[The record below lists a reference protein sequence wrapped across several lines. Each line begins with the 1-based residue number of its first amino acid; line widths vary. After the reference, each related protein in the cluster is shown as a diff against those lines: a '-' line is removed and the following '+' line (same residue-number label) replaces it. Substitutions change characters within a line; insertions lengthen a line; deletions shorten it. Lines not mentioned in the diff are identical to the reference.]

1 MVPSCI
7 FPTFQANSDQCLI
20 QIIVDFQGSYILSF
34 QGSNTNFHLQLKYFL
49 VFKSLSKNCIRDN
62 TVWPELSFQGS
73 YRNFLLFLDTF
84 GVQMFVKKLY
94 LVHYGLDPYCLSKDL
109 IQIST
114 ESSYFFGVKNLF
126 KKLYQG
132 QYGSL
137 NMVWPILSFQGSYTN
152 VYLTLIYL
160 LLLKIYWR
168 IVSVPLWFDLCFLF
182 QGFYQVFIKGH
193 AFFLFQKSLRFKNFE
208 SQTIWFELYHLFRK
222 QGSIFIK
229 STNRKLRPR

>member
-1 MVPSCI
+1 MS
-7 FPTFQANSDQCLI
+7 TFKDLIYCLFKDQI
-20 QIIVDFQGSYILSF
+20 QISTFSSNIFWCSKVYQRIVSGTIQFGLNYPFKDLIEISSYSWIL
-34 QGSNTNFHLQLKYFL
+34 
-49 VFKSLSKNCIRDN
+49 
-62 TVWPELSFQGS
+62 
-73 YRNFLLFLDTF
+73 F

-94 LVHYGLDPYCLSKDL
+94 LVHYSLDPYCLSKDL

-182 QGFYQVFIKGH
+182 QGFYQVFIKSH